1 VVSTLC
7 SKCPPVAIEFS
18 DQMCPAVLYL
28 LDETEP
34 APITSLWRAVLHVVV
49 TVPVC
54 YLTVCIFITY
64 WTLEAV
70 NIKKSLVITGM
81 TN

>member
-7 SKCPPVAIEFS
+7 SKCPSVAIEFS

-28 LDETEP
+28 LDEMEP
-34 APITSLWRAVLHVVV
+34 APLTSLWRAVLHVVV

-54 YLTVCIFITY
+54 FAYIPVFSLISIYIFT
-64 WTLEAV
+64 
-70 NIKKSLVITGM
+70 
-81 TN
+81 

>member
-1 VVSTLC
+1 VSTLC
-7 SKCPPVAIEFS
+7 SKCPSVAIEFS

-28 LDETEP
+28 LDEMEP

-54 YLTVCIFITY
+54 LLFV
-64 WTLEAV
+64 
-70 NIKKSLVITGM
+70 LVISWIILM
-81 TN
+81 